1 MIISMATTQLTEVK
15 IKTLVR
21 ESVKEAFRTEFMK
34 LRALLVQSVSDA
46 EQADIERR
54 YKRPSRKTIASH
66 TIEV

>member
-1 MIISMATTQLTEVK
+1 MAIAQLTEIK

-34 LRALLVQSVSDA
+34 LRALLTPLISDA

-54 YKRPSRKTIASH
+54 YKRPSRKGVGAA
-66 TIEV
+66 